1 MRGTDLK
8 FNSVILRDSEG
19 EQRFDAA
26 RLPLRLGTGTD
37 CEIRLPGPGSSA
49 VALLDEL
56 DGEPFVQP
64 VGRGSSVTINGE
76 PLVASR
82 KLSVDDELGFFGSR
96 IVIGQV
102 DDAML
107 LNVRLEDSAYI
118 TKPPELADA
127 GADLAEEKIA
137 PTAFRRAADAVPQN
151 VQEPGHRWQTWVGA
165 AIGVLLLLSWLLF
178 TSKSIQFD
186 VQPGNPDHLSVSG
199 GWFHVPFGDRIIM
212 REGSY
217 VVHVKKE
224 GYYDVSQSIS
234 VDERQSRT
242 IVVELRKLPGQLTI
256 STDPA
261 VDAIITVDDSSVGR
275 APYGPLEL
283 EPGTHSVTVTADR
296 YLPYAQ
302 RLTVPGLGKFQHLN
316 VQLVP
321 QWANVEVS
329 SNPSGAA
336 VYQGTTQIGETPMQL
351 ELMEGSHALSL
362 FKDGFKAWDGT
373 VVTAANEDQVL
384 PTVQLEPANARL
396 LVNTIPRGANVTV
409 NGRYR
414 GQSPVTLPLS
424 PGINYVIGLSKA
436 GYGTAE
442 RKVRLQAADS
452 EEITVDLTAR
462 FGELKINALPGEAT
476 IYIDG
481 KARGT
486 GTMTLRLSSAPH
498 RLEVKMDGYASFSR
512 EITPRPG
519 YSQNVTVRLL
529 SEAEIVARGT
539 SASHTN
545 SQGQVLRRVEP
556 NGFTMGTS
564 RREQGRRANEVLVP
578 VMLTK
583 PFFIGVKEVTNREFR
598 RFRKNH
604 DTGGALHASL
614 AGDLNPVV
622 NVSWEDAVEYCNWLS
637 AQEGLTPVYE
647 TKFQR
652 WQQVKPTP
660 DGYRLPTEAEWAWA
674 IRYQGRA
681 TAMTFPWGGRMPPRR
696 DSGNFAGKSA
706 NALVPSIL
714 PGYDDGFASTAPVG
728 TFTAN
733 ALGIFDGGGNVAEW
747 VQDYYSVPT
756 PGKTEP
762 IMDPQGPVRGSN
774 RVIRGSSWMDSGIME
789 LRLGYRDFGNGPR
802 PDVGFRIARNIE

>member
-1 MRGTDLK
+1 MK
-8 FNSVILRDSEG
+8 FGSVILRDSVG
-19 EQRFDAA
+19 EQRFDVSQ
-26 RLPLRLGTGTD
+26 LPLRLGTGMD
-37 CEIRLPGPGSSA
+37 CEIRIPGPGSSA

-64 VGRGSSVTINGE
+64 VGRGGSVTINGE
-76 PLVASR
+76 LLSASR
-82 KLSVDDELGFFGSR
+82 KLAVDDELGFFGTR

-107 LNVRLEDSAYI
+107 LSVRLEDSAYI

-127 GADLAEEKIA
+127 GAELGEEKIA
-137 PTAFRRAADAVPQN
+137 PTAFRRTVDTVPQN
-151 VQEPGHRWQTWVGA
+151 VKESGHRWRTYVGA
-165 AIGVLLLLSWLLF
+165 AIAVLFVLSWLLF

-186 VQPGNPDHLSVSG
+186 VQPANPDHLSVTG
-199 GWFHVPFGDRIIM
+199 GWFHVPLGDRIIM

-217 VVHVKKE
+217 VVHVKKA
-224 GYYDVSQSIS
+224 GYYDVAQSIS
-234 VDERQSRT
+234 VDARPSRT
-242 IVVELRKLPGQLTI
+242 IVVELRKLPGQLTV

-261 VDAIITVDDSSVGR
+261 VDAIITVDDTSVGR

-302 RLTVPGLGKFQHLN
+302 RLIVPGLGKFQHLN

-321 QWANVEVS
+321 QWANVEIS

-384 PTVQLEPANARL
+384 PTVQLEPANAQL

-424 PGINYVIGLSKA
+424 PDINYTIGLSKS
-436 GYGTAE
+436 GYSSAE
-442 RKVRLQAADS
+442 RQVRLAAADS
-452 EEITVDLTAR
+452 REITVDLTAR
-462 FGELKINALPGEAT
+462 FGELKVNVLPDDAT

-481 KARGT
+481 KPRGT

-498 RLEVKMDGYASFSR
+498 RLEVKLQGYESFSR
-512 EITPRPG
+512 DITPRPG
-519 YSQNVTVRLL
+519 YSQSVTVRLL
-529 SEAEIVARGT
+529 SAAEIIARGT
-539 SASHTN
+539 SVSYTN
-545 SQGQVLRRVEP
+545 SQGQVMRRVEP

-578 VMLTK
+578 VLLTR
-583 PFFIGVKEVTNREFR
+583 PFSISSKEVTNREFR

-604 DTGGALHASL
+604 DSGGALHASL

-622 NVSWEDAVEYCNWLS
+622 NVSWVDAVEYCNWLS

-674 IRYQGRA
+674 IRYQGRSSA
-681 TAMTFPWGGRMPPRR
+681 LTFPWGGRMPPRR
-696 DSGNFAGKSA
+696 ESGNFAGKSA

-714 PGYDDGFASTAPVG
+714 PGYDDGYASTAPTG
-728 TFTAN
+728 SFAAN

-762 IMDPQGPVRGSN
+762 IIDPQGPVRGSN

-802 PDVGFRIARNIE
+802 PDVGFRLARNID

>member
-1 MRGTDLK
+1 MK
-8 FNSVILRDSEG
+8 FSSVILRDSEG
-19 EQRFDAA
+19 ERRFDASQ
-26 RLPLRLGTGTD
+26 LPLHLGTGTD
-37 CEIRLPGPGSSA
+37 CEVRLPGPGSSA

-64 VGRGSSVTINGE
+64 VGRASSVTVNGDT
-76 PLVASR
+76 LVASR
-82 KLSVDDELGFFGSR
+82 KLSVEDEIGFFGSR
-96 IVIGQV
+96 IVIGQL

-107 LNVRLEDSAYI
+107 LNVRLEDSAYM

-127 GADLAEEKIA
+127 GTVPDEEEIA
-137 PTAFRRAADAVPQN
+137 PTAFRRAADALPQD
-151 VQEPGHRWQTWVGA
+151 VKEPGHRWQTYVGA

-186 VQPGNPDHLSVSG
+186 VQPGNPDHISVTG
-199 GWFHVPFGDRIIM
+199 GWFHVPFGDRTIM

-217 VVHVKKE
+217 IVHVRKA
-224 GYYDVSQSIS
+224 GYYDVAQNIS
-234 VDERQSRT
+234 VDERPSRT
-242 IVVELRKLPGQLTI
+242 IVVELRKLPGQLTV

-261 VDAIITVDDSSVGR
+261 VDAIVTVDDNNVGR

-296 YLPYAQ
+296 FLPYTQ
-302 RLTVPGLGKFQHLN
+302 RLTVPGLGKYQNLQ

-351 ELMEGSHALSL
+351 ELMEGSHSLSL
-362 FKDGFKAWDGT
+362 FKDGFKAWDVT
-373 VVTAANEDQVL
+373 VVAAANEDQLL
-384 PTVQLEPANARL
+384 PTVQLEPANAQL
-396 LVNTIPRGANVTV
+396 LVNTIPRGANITV

-424 PGINYVIGLSKA
+424 PDVNYVVGLSKA

-442 RKVRLQAADS
+442 RQVRLKAADS
-452 EEITVDLTAR
+452 REITVDLTAR
-462 FGELKINALPGEAT
+462 FGELKVNALPGEAT

-481 KARGT
+481 QARGT
-486 GTMTLRLSSAPH
+486 GKMTLKLSSAPH
-498 RLEVKMDGYASFSR
+498 RLEVKMDGYESFSR
-512 EITPRPG
+512 DVTPRPG
-519 YSQNVTVRLL
+519 YAQSVTVRLL
-529 SEAEIVARGT
+529 SAADIVARGT
-539 SASHTN
+539 AASYTN
-545 SQGQVLRRVEP
+545 SQGQEMRRVEP
-556 NGFTMGTS
+556 NAFTMGTS
-564 RREQGRRANEVLVP
+564 RREQGRRANEVMVP
-578 VMLTK
+578 VLLTK
-583 PFFIGVKEVTNREFR
+583 PFNIGAKEVTNREFR
-598 RFRKNH
+598 KFRQNH
-604 DTGGALHASL
+604 DSGGALHASL
-614 AGDLNPVV
+614 AGDVNPVV

-637 AQEGLTPVYE
+637 AQEGLTPVYQ
-647 TKFQR
+647 TKFQK
-652 WQQVKPTP
+652 WQQVRPTP
-660 DGYRLPTEAEWAWA
+660 DGYRLPTEAEWVFA
-674 IRYQGRA
+674 IKYQGRQSS
-681 TAMTFPWGGRMPPRR
+681 TTFPWGGRMPPRR
-696 DSGNFAGKSA
+696 ESGNFAGKSA

-728 TFTAN
+728 TFAPN

-762 IMDPQGPVRGSN
+762 VIDPQGPMNGSN
-774 RVIRGSSWMDSGIME
+774 RVIRGSSWMDSGIMQ

-802 PDVGFRIARNIE
+802 PDVGFRIARNIQ